1 MGLSGANAANA
12 LAGLDVASSG
22 KSDLMRPDHPV
33 LDLARRIAAREPFRS
48 AKGVVSAYVAYP
60 IAERVEKRA
69 VRPKLRELRQTYA
82 LDPSARLA
90 QAREALADICGLAGA
105 EVPYYRDL
113 FARHRFDPERL
124 RRDTGYLADLPV
136 LTKDIVREEGERL
149 LSRPLAAGR
158 HHVCRTG
165 GSTGKTA
172 VFYYD
177 QDAADYSAA
186 VTLFCRESIGKRKAM
201 TETHLAARFSDHV
214 AESWPSRE
222 DFKTFA
228 MNRRNIFFGRIDD
241 AGLEEMWQHLRA
253 FPTYLLHGHPSTVH
267 ALAIYVER
275 RYGPQPGMFA
285 VFESS
290 GELLHGDVRDTVAR
304 VFGCRVVD
312 RYGLA
317 ELGIAAY
324 ELDGPGLRILE
335 SEVWPENR
343 PSGDP
348 DAPELVLTGLRNRL
362 MPLIRYATGDLGTVA
377 NGDKGFRIDSPV
389 GRTHDRVE
397 INGVPYLTHHIQD
410 VLGHRVGGIDEFQ
423 IDIRTS
429 PATLRLVLAP
439 GVSADETKA
448 RIERHW
454 PGAFAIAVIDQAD
467 LIRVGSRAKFR
478 HVVDQ

>member
-1 MGLSGANAANA
+1 
-12 LAGLDVASSG
+12 
-22 KSDLMRPDHPV
+22 MRPDHPV

-48 AKGVVSAYVAYP
+48 ARGVVSAYVAYP

-82 LDPSARLA
+82 LDPATRLA
-90 QAREALADICGLAGA
+90 RSQQALAELCAFAGA
-105 EVPYYRDL
+105 NVPYYRDL
-113 FARHRFDPERL
+113 FGKHRFDPERL
-124 RRDTGYLADLPV
+124 RKDTAYLADLPM
-136 LTKDIVREEGERL
+136 LTKDIVREQGDRL

-177 QDAADYSAA
+177 QEGADYSAA

-214 AESWPSRE
+214 PEAWPSRE

-241 AGLEEMWQHLRA
+241 GGLEEMWQHLRA
-253 FPTYLLHGHPSTVH
+253 FPTYLLHGHPSTVY
-267 ALAIYVER
+267 ALATYVER
-275 RYGPQPGMFA
+275 RYGPQQQPFA

-290 GELLHGDVRDTVAR
+290 GELLHGYMREAIAR
-304 VFGCRVVD
+304 AFGCRVVD

-317 ELGIAAY
+317 ELGVAAY
-324 ELDGPGLRILE
+324 ELNGSGLRILE
-335 SEVWPENR
+335 SEAWPENQ

-348 DAPELVLTGLRNRL
+348 ESPELVLTGLRNRL
-362 MPLIRYATGDLGTVA
+362 MPLIRYATGDLGTVER
-377 NGDKGFRIDSPV
+377 DEKGFRIDNPV
-389 GRTHDRVE
+389 GRVHDRVE
-397 INGVPYLTHHIQD
+397 INGVPYLTHHVQD

-423 IDIRTS
+423 IDTRTS

-439 GVSADETKA
+439 GSSAEDIA
-448 RIERHW
+448 AGIGRHW
-454 PGAFAIAVIDQAD
+454 PGAFALAFVDHAD
-467 LIRVGSRAKFR
+467 LILIGSRAKFR
-478 HVVDQ
+478 HVVDH